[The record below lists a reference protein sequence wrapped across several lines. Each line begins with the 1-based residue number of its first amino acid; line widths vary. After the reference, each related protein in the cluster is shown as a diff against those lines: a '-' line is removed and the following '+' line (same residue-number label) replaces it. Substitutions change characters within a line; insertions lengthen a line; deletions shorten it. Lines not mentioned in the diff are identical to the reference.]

1 MAEFL
6 DFLVSYGYLVIF
18 IWVLLD
24 QAGLPLPAMPLML
37 AAGVLVGGGQ
47 LSLWLVLLAALVASV
62 PIDFFWYALG
72 KARGGKV
79 LNLLCTISLEPDY
92 CVRNTEATFDKLGPF
107 SLIVAKFVPGLQT
120 LAPPMAGLTGMS
132 VRRFLLLDTTGTL
145 LWSGTFV
152 LFGMAFHDQLETAA
166 AAIGEFGFWAG
177 FVLAAIVALYIG
189 SKFVQRQLFL
199 RTLKMRRLAP
209 EEVYEML
216 EHDKGTHVIDL
227 RHSYDFDLLPET
239 IPSAVRVPMEAIDR
253 HAHRIPKD
261 SDVILYCS

>member
-1 MAEFL
+1 M
-6 DFLVSYGYLVIF
+6 
-18 IWVLLD
+18 
-24 QAGLPLPAMPLML
+24 
-37 AAGVLVGGGQ
+37 
-47 LSLWLVLLAALVASV
+47 SV
-62 PIDFFWYALG
+62 P
-72 KARGGKV
+72 
-79 LNLLCTISLEPDY
+79 
-92 CVRNTEATFDKLGPF
+92 
-107 SLIVAKFVPGLQT
+107 
-120 LAPPMAGLTGMS
+120 
-132 VRRFLLLDTTGTL
+132 RFLLLDATGTL

-152 LFGMAFHDQLETAA
+152 LLGMAFHDQLEAAA
-166 AAIGEFGFWAG
+166 AAITEFGFWAG
-177 FVLAAIVALYIG
+177 FVLAAIVALYLG

-216 EHDKGTHVIDL
+216 EHNESTHVIDL